1 MEIGEK
7 LKAARVTAQLTQE
20 QVAEKIMVSRQ
31 TVSNWENGK
40 SLPDII
46 SVMNLSDLYG
56 ATLDE
61 LLKGDQ
67 KMKEKMEMDINKA
80 KNCRRVLLT
89 TGILVCIVVAV
100 YITSKFVGGDF
111 YAFCEAAVRWVLMGI
126 GLACVLAY
134 ANARED

>member
-1 MEIGEK
+1 MFGDQV
-7 LKAARVTAQLTQE
+7 KALRLARNLNQVQL
-20 QVAEKIMVSRQ
+20 AEHLNVSKQ
-31 TVSNWENGK
+31 TISNWENGK

-56 ATLDE
+56 VTLDE

-89 TGILVCIVVAV
+89 TGILIFIVALV
-100 YITSKFVGGDF
+100 YITSRFVGGDF
-111 YAFCEAAVRWVLMGI
+111 YDFCEAAVRWVLMGI

-134 ANARED
+134 VSANAE